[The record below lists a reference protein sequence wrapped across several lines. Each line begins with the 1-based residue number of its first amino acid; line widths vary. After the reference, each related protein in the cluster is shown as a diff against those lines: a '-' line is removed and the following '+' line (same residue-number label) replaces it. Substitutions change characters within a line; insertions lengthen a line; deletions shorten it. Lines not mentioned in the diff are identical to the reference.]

1 MAVVI
6 PLPAEGSSGD
16 WGPIARIIQVGGVIA
31 MPTESFYALG
41 ANPLDPAAIRRVWA
55 IKGRPAEKP
64 ILVVIADRDQLATF
78 VEAVTPAAEAL
89 IEHFWP
95 GPLTVILPAASRVPG
110 ALTAGTGTVGVR
122 LTAARVL
129 ARLLHAVGPLTGT
142 SANRSGASPARS
154 AEEVQTT
161 LGDDVDLIV
170 DGGST
175 YGGQPST
182 VVDAVGPVRVIRDGP
197 ISRTQIAAA
206 LAGAGLALAS

>member
-6 PLPAEGSSGD
+6 PLPAEGSSSD
-16 WGPIARIIQVGGVIA
+16 WGPIARIIQGGGVIA

-41 ANPLDPAAIRRVWA
+41 ANPLDPTAIRRVWA
-55 IKGRPAEKP
+55 IKGRPAGMP
-64 ILVVIADRDQLATF
+64 ILVVIANRDQLATF
-78 VEAVTPAAEAL
+78 VAAVTPAAEAL
-89 IEHFWP
+89 IERFWP
-95 GPLTVILPAASRVPG
+95 GPLTVILPAASRVPE

-142 SANRSGASPARS
+142 SANRSGAPPARS

-161 LGDDVDLIV
+161 LGSDVDLIV

-197 ISRTQIAAA
+197 ISRAQIAAA